1 MSNKILTVLR
11 DYRLPEGVKQ
21 RTATKCVLF
30 ALADRANDKSFK
42 CFPGLTTLA
51 NDAEMSTRGV
61 QRCIKQLAELGI
73 VSIKRRTANSNVYT
87 IHLEQLQNA
96 VEKQKLIE
104 EVALA
109 QKQIY
114 IWKNIWENIW
124 RYADNMGLHLPEQ
137 PSTDDF
143 AAIDFALKI
152 EPNLIDKKMLALFC
166 DFITDEIGESTA
178 PFNPFIRLKL
188 AAEQLHNPE
197 ATLAHH
203 WKSFLNIFGD

>member
-73 VSIKRRTANSNVYT
+73 ISIKRRTATSNVYT
-87 IHLEQLQNA
+87 INLDTLIAAIDAQL
-96 VEKQKLIE
+96 LDE
-104 EVALA
+104 EIKYA
-109 QKQIY
+109 QKCN
-114 IWKNIWENIW
+114 NIWNNLLLYLTKKGVNLSE
-124 RYADNMGLHLPEQ
+124 Y
-137 PSTDDF
+137 PSSKDCD
-143 AAIDFALKI
+143 AIDFALKI

-166 DFITDEIGESTA
+166 DFIIDELDDNTLEC
-178 PFNPFIRLKL
+178 NPLAKLKL
-188 AAEQLHNPE
+188 VAEQLHNAE

-203 WKSFLNIFGD
+203 WKSYLNIFGD

>member
-1 MSNKILTVLR
+1 MSNKILTALR
-11 DYRLPEGVKQ
+11 DYRLPEGIKQ

-73 VSIKRRTANSNVYT
+73 ISIKRRTATSNVYT
-87 IHLEQLQNA
+87 INLDAILATIESHSINEYINR
-96 VEKQKLIE
+96 VQKYLDIWNNIRLYIAAKGLMLGKHASSQE
-104 EVALA
+104 YKAL
-109 QKQIY
+109 
-114 IWKNIWENIW
+114 
-124 RYADNMGLHLPEQ
+124 DL
-137 PSTDDF
+137 
-143 AAIDFALKI
+143 ALTI
-152 EPNLIDKKMLALFC
+152 EPNLIDNKMLTLFC
-166 DFITDEIGESTA
+166 DFIIEELGENTVLCSPLTKL
-178 PFNPFIRLKL
+178 NL

-203 WKSFLNIFGD
+203 WKSYLNIFGD

>member
-51 NDAEMSTRGV
+51 NDAEMSIRGV
-61 QRCIKQLAELGI
+61 QRCIKQLAVLGI
-73 VSIKRRTANSNVYT
+73 ISIKRRTATSNVYT
-87 IHLEQLQNA
+87 INLDTLIAAIDAQLLDK
-96 VEKQKLIE
+96 EIKHTQKCI
-104 EVALA
+104 
-109 QKQIY
+109 
-114 IWKNIWENIW
+114 NIWNNLLLYPAEKGVNLSK
-124 RYADNMGLHLPEQ
+124 Y
-137 PSTDDF
+137 PSSEDSD
-143 AAIDFALKI
+143 AIDFALKI

-166 DFITDEIGESTA
+166 DFIIDEFGDSAA

-188 AAEQLHNPE
+188 TAEQLHNAE
-197 ATLAHH
+197 ATLTHH
-203 WKSFLNIFGD
+203 WKSYLNIFGD

>member
-73 VSIKRRTANSNVYT
+73 ISIKRRTATSNVYT
-87 IHLEQLQNA
+87 INLDTLIAAIDAQL
-96 VEKQKLIE
+96 LDE
-104 EVALA
+104 EIKYA
-109 QKQIY
+109 QKCN
-114 IWKNIWENIW
+114 NIWNNLLLYLTKKGVNLSE
-124 RYADNMGLHLPEQ
+124 Y
-137 PSTDDF
+137 PSSKDCD
-143 AAIDFALKI
+143 AIDFALKI

-166 DFITDEIGESTA
+166 DFIIDELGESAA

-188 AAEQLHNPE
+188 AAEQLHNSE
-197 ATLAHH
+197 ATLTHH
-203 WKSFLNIFGD
+203 WKSYLNIFGD

>member
-104 EVALA
+104 DITLA
-109 QKQIY
+109 QKQFS
-114 IWKNIWENIW
+114 IWKNIW

-137 PSTDDF
+137 PSRDDF
-143 AAIDFALKI
+143 EAIQFALNI
-152 EPNLIDKKMLALFC
+152 ESDLVAEKTFALFC
-166 DFITDEIGESTA
+166 DFIIDELGESAA

-203 WKSFLNIFGD
+203 WKSYLNIFGD